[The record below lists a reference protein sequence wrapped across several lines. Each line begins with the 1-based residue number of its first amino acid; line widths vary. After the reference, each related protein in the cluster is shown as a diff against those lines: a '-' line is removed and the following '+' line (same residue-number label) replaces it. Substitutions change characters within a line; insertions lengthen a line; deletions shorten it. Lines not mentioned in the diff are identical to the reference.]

1 MTDRIDVLAVLDT
14 VIDACVCGDHN
25 CEGCLRLID
34 SRLAIAELIEAD
46 REFDAAHH
54 DWEHVTAHDPQETSD
69 EDWRRIA
76 DRFEAAT
83 MRRIAALANVGGA

>member
-1 MTDRIDVLAVLDT
+1 MTAPVDVLAVMDRAADRAALLPELAYDLT
-14 VIDACVCGDHN
+14 NA
-25 CEGCLRLID
+25 RA
-34 SRLAIAELIEAD
+34 AIAELIEAD

-83 MRRIAALANVGGA
+83 MRRIAALARVGGGK